1 MQDSEEDV
9 RLGVQMFLPTPLMAA
24 TNLARLQEEKNIASK
39 RSHRPEILRVGS
51 TSSNAS
57 LRNPFPPIKKLS
69 PTEIKERRD
78 GLCLNCDERYS
89 PGHRCRTQRLYLLD
103 GISVEEIK
111 SDQEIENA
119 EESTEDLR
127 ALESED
133 QPEVSLHSISGTVT
147 PQIMRVK
154 GSIGRH
160 IVMVLIDSGSTHNFV
175 DPGTTKRVGM
185 IIQLEGT
192 LEVMVANGE
201 RLISA
206 GCCKKVTIVIQGI
219 SISIDFYIL
228 NLEGCQVVL
237 GAHWLRTLG
246 PILWDFSNLW
256 MEFTLG
262 KKHCQ
267 LKR

>member
-1 MQDSEEDV
+1 M
-9 RLGVQMFLPTPLMAA
+9 
-24 TNLARLQEEKNIASK
+24 
-39 RSHRPEILRVGS
+39 
-51 TSSNAS
+51 
-57 LRNPFPPIKKLS
+57 
-69 PTEIKERRD
+69 
-78 GLCLNCDERYS
+78 
-89 PGHRCRTQRLYLLD
+89 
-103 GISVEEIK
+103 EEIK

-127 ALESED
+127 VLESED
-133 QPEVSLHSISGTVT
+133 QPEISLHSISGTVT

-160 IVMVLIDSGSTHNFV
+160 IVMVLIDSESTHN
-175 DPGTTKRVGM
+175 
-185 IIQLEGT
+185 
-192 LEVMVANGE
+192 LEVTVANGE

-246 PILWDFSNLW
+246 PIFWDFSNLW

-267 LKR
+267 LKGETVKRLSALSPGLKIPWGLAAAL